1 MSIEDIHKL
10 FLNSNGICTDSRK
23 ISPGCLYISLKG
35 ERFDGNDY
43 AVQALA
49 DGADHAI
56 IDKDLGSSDA
66 RLIMVN
72 NGLKCLQNL
81 ATFHRRFLGLRML
94 AITGSNGK
102 TTTKELCGAVLSK
115 KYNLLI
121 TSGNFNNHIGVPL
134 TLLHGKKE
142 HDLAVIEM
150 GANHQR
156 EIAELCQ
163 IAQPNVGL
171 ITNIGK
177 AHLEG
182 MGGIEGVI
190 KTKSELYHYL
200 MDAGGSIL
208 LNSDEKNLLSFQEK
222 SELSYGSHSSA
233 DIIGKSISETGHLKI
248 NWSFGG
254 SSYHCQTNLLGAY
267 NLGNI
272 LSAIAVGVFFDV
284 PPEDINAAISEY
296 SPSNNRSEL
305 QSAGTNTIIWD
316 AYNANPSSMMAAIEN
331 LAGMHHGRKIMI
343 LGEMKEV
350 GPTSDQEHQNLI
362 DEAQKIL
369 PHSLFLVGNSFE
381 KRSRNGANW
390 FTDVSNLKH
399 YLADNPLTDS
409 LILIKG
415 SRSNKLEELRSV
427 LES

>member
-1 MSIEDIHKL
+1 MSISDIHRL
-10 FLNSNGICTDSRK
+10 FLNSTGVCTDSRN
-23 ISPGCLYISLKG
+23 ISQGCLYISLKG

-56 IDKDLGSSDA
+56 IDKDVGSSDS
-66 RLIMVN
+66 RLIKVN
-72 NGLKCLQNL
+72 DGLKCLQDL
-81 ATFHRRFLGLRML
+81 AKFHRRSLGLRML

-134 TLLHGKKE
+134 TLLQGKKE

-150 GANHQR
+150 GANHQG
-156 EIAELCQ
+156 EIKELCQ
-163 IAQPNVGL
+163 IAQPNAGL

-190 KTKSELYHYL
+190 KTKSELYNYL
-200 MDAGGSIL
+200 IDTGGSIL
-208 LNSDEKNLLSFQEK
+208 LNLDEKNLLAYRETSK
-222 SELSYGSHSSA
+222 LIYGSHSSA
-233 DIIGKSISETGHLKI
+233 DVFGKALSETGHLKV
-248 NWSFGG
+248 NWTFGG
-254 SSYHCQTNLLGAY
+254 SSYQCQTDLVGSY

-272 LSAIAVGVFFDV
+272 LSAIAAGVFYDV

-305 QSAGTNTIIWD
+305 QTSGSNTIIWD

-331 LAGMHHGRKIMI
+331 LAGMPHAHKVLI

-350 GPTSDQEHQNLI
+350 GPTSDQEHQNLV
-362 DEAQKIL
+362 DEAQKIS
-369 PHSLFLVGNSFE
+369 PHGLFLVGNSFE
-381 KRSRNGANW
+381 KCTRKGAFW
-390 FTDVSNLKH
+390 FKDVNDLKH
-399 YLADNPLTDS
+399 HLSENPLTDS

-415 SRSNKLEELRSV
+415 SRSNKLEELKSAFGI
-427 LES
+427 